1 MRRINLRLVGVSV
14 LAAILRCLFLHSR
27 GIQYDDAF
35 SIFLSRKSLAEIVS
49 GTAADTMPP
58 LYYFLLHFWGL
69 VSQELWWLR
78 LLSVLLSLGCV
89 ALLYLLVRR
98 LASEGAAQA
107 AALLAAISPLQIY
120 HAQDLR
126 MYALTACAVLGYW
139 YFFTRLWQGW
149 ERQSVADW
157 AGFIL
162 CGAAALYAHNLAGF
176 LLLPPFAF
184 LIWRRAWKQ
193 LLRFAVGGGVILLL
207 FSPWLLLLPGQVEK
221 IQRAFWT
228 PKPGMVEIVQAIL
241 LGAGNLPLPSGWMGV
256 ALVCALGGL
265 TFVVIGLVRG
275 RKELNEITFLAW
287 AAGLPPLLLLILSYP
302 MRPVFVPR
310 GFLAAYLA
318 LDGLAAW
325 IIWRAW
331 QPGGGKIIFG
341 LFLLSAVIS
350 LPTQYTFDVFPR
362 SPFKAAMQDLSSQL
376 REGDIILHDNKLS
389 YFPAEYYVPNLP
401 QRFLADEPGSA
412 NDTYALGSQKAM
424 QLIPAADLPAGT
436 AGASRVFFVFFTQTR
451 TDYLSAGLVEHPV
464 LAWLDE
470 HGHLDQIQA
479 WNDLNVYIYTME
491 R

>member
-35 SIFLSRKSLAEIVS
+35 SIFLSRRSLAEIVS

-228 PKPGMVEIVQAIL
+228 PKPGMVEFVQAIL
-241 LGAGNLPLPSGWMGV
+241 LGAGNLPLPSGWMAV
-256 ALVCALGGL
+256 ALVCTLGGL

-287 AAGLPPLLLLILSYP
+287 AAGLPPLLLLAPWIFLVDFEAVAQYVMWCVSSNFIEYL
-302 MRPVFVPR
+302 PVFP
-310 GFLAAYLA
+310 
-318 LDGLAAW
+318 
-325 IIWRAW
+325 
-331 QPGGGKIIFG
+331 
-341 LFLLSAVIS
+341 
-350 LPTQYTFDVFPR
+350 
-362 SPFKAAMQDLSSQL
+362 
-376 REGDIILHDNKLS
+376 EIL
-389 YFPAEYYVPNLP
+389 
-401 QRFLADEPGSA
+401 
-412 NDTYALGSQKAM
+412 
-424 QLIPAADLPAGT
+424 
-436 AGASRVFFVFFTQTR
+436 
-451 TDYLSAGLVEHPV
+451 
-464 LAWLDE
+464 
-470 HGHLDQIQA
+470 
-479 WNDLNVYIYTME
+479 
-491 R
+491 